1 MSAYTEAPDVETL
14 QALKRPRRCGRIM
27 DGGDRP
33 SWRAERIFG
42 IGPNANSY

>member
-1 MSAYTEAPDVETL
+1 MSASTQAPDAETL
-14 QALKRPRRCGRIM
+14 HALKRPRRCGRIM
-27 DGGDRP
+27 DGGDTP